1 MSIPLAVK
9 YAKNAD
15 EMFAA
20 ESKISLLTNRD
31 YDFNGAHTVIIYKMS
46 TVPMNNYARN
56 VGLNDNTDAQLS
68 RFGRLVDLGAS
79 TEELLLK
86 RDRSFIFNVD
96 ILDQE
101 ESGDVIE
108 AAAALARELRE
119 VVIPEVDAY
128 TYGVMVEKAGTKA
141 SVQALTKDNI
151 YTAILA
157 GSEAL
162 DNAEVPD
169 TERVL
174 MLTPAVYTLL
184 KQSTVFDN
192 TEVGA
197 DLRMKGVVGILD
209 GMNVMR
215 VPASRLPEGFGF
227 LIAHPSATVAPVK
240 LEDYN
245 VHTDTVLSSGSIVTG
260 RICYD
265 AFVLDNKAKGIYYHP
280 IAEKKAEQGTE

>member
-31 YDFNGAHTVIIYKMS
+31 YDFNGAHTVLIYKMS

-56 VGLNDNTDAQLS
+56 VGLNDNADAHLS

-141 SVQALTKDNI
+141 SVQALTRDNI

-162 DNAEVPD
+162 DSAGY
-169 TERVL
+169 R
-174 MLTPAVYTLL
+174 AC
-184 KQSTVFDN
+184 
-192 TEVGA
+192 VGA
-197 DLRMKGVVGILD
+197 DARRIYPAQAVH
-209 GMNVMR
+209 R
-215 VPASRLPEGFGF
+215 VRQYGSRCRPADERRGRDPGWHECGAGSSVQIAGRIRLPDRTSQRDGG
-227 LIAHPSATVAPVK
+227 
-240 LEDYN
+240 
-245 VHTDTVLSSGSIVTG
+245 TG
-260 RICYD
+260 EAGRLQCPY
-265 AFVLDNKAKGIYYHP
+265 
-280 IAEKKAEQGTE
+280 

>member
-31 YDFNGAHTVIIYKMS
+31 YDFNGAHTVLIYKMS

-56 VGLNDNTDAQLS
+56 VGLNDNVDAHLS

-141 SVQALTKDNI
+141 SVQALTRDNI

-174 MLTPAVYTLL
+174 VLTPAVYTLL

-209 GMNVMR
+209 GMNVVR

-280 IAEKKAEQGTE
+280 IAEKKVEQDTK

>member
-174 MLTPAVYTLL
+174 VLTPAVYTLL

-209 GMNVMR
+209 GMNVVR

-280 IAEKKAEQGTE
+280 IAEKKVEQDTK